1 MLQAGGLTVVT
12 DGLRQAD
19 DHNPAGY
26 FEFERVKTL
35 DTAADKTWLRDCRGR
50 VVKIIS
56 FLLRDLPDTNNYRVI
71 FMHRPIE
78 EILRSQQAMLRDT
91 APVPDAIPDDR
102 IARGYQ
108 RHLDE
113 VAALLGGRPCFE
125 VLDVNYAAVLADP
138 AAQIDRIN
146 RFFGGELD
154 GTRMVAVV
162 DQRLYRNRGRN
173 RANPGPL
180 P

>member
-35 DTAADKTWLRDCRGR
+35 DTAADKSWLRDCRGQA
-50 VVKIIS
+50 VKIIS
-56 FLLRDLPDTNNYRVI
+56 FLLRDLPENNNYRVI

-113 VAALLGGRPCFE
+113 VATLLRGRACFE
-125 VLDVNYAAVLADP
+125 VLDVDYAAVLAAP
-138 AAQIDRIN
+138 AAEVDRIN
-146 RFFGGELD
+146 RFLGGELD
-154 GTRMVAVV
+154 AAGMTAIV
-162 DQRLYRNRGRN
+162 DKRLYRNRH
-173 RANPGPL
+173 
-180 P
+180 